1 MKSNLNKF
9 VSNKDLVDIRK
20 QINLFVKEN
29 KNTKYSHKLIT
40 EDETEDL
47 PAETNGEEEA
57 LPDFIKDNP
66 GAESAKPLANIDLGG
81 GELEGD
87 QPSLSGDDTNVG
99 IESIDVESPVE
110 LNSMIVDMINERIGD
125 EYLAHYFYTCASNW
139 CEEVGYSNAG
149 KFFSSEADNE
159 LIHAKKLQ
167 KYLLDWNI
175 IPKIPKVET
184 THEVKSLVDCVNKA
198 YKIEYDLYQKYD
210 EISRHISQLDLA
222 TFDFLSE
229 FRLIQKDSVA
239 EFANLLSKLKLIDTT
254 DKLSLIVFEQHN
266 FGE

>member
-1 MKSNLNKF
+1 MKNHKLSDN
-9 VSNKDLVDIRK
+9 DLLDIK
-20 QINLFVKEN
+20 NHINLFIKEN
-29 KNTKYSHKLIT
+29 KTSKLSKLILE
-40 EDETEDL
+40 EDDL
-47 PAETNGEEEA
+47 PAKTNGEEES

-66 GAESAKPLANIDLGG
+66 GAEPAKSLNGIDLGG
-81 GELEGD
+81 GELADD
-87 QPSLSGDDTNVG
+87 QDVNIDTDTNVG
-99 IESIDVESPVE
+99 IESVDVDTPVE
-110 LNSMIVDMINERIGD
+110 LNSTIVDMINERIGD

-139 CEEVGYSNAG
+139 CEEVGYTNAG
-149 KFFSSEADNE
+149 KFFLDEADAE
-159 LIHAKKLQ
+159 LVHAKKLQ

-175 IPKIPKVET
+175 VPKIPKVET
-184 THEVKSLVDCVNKA
+184 DHVVKSLVDCINQA
-198 YKIEYDLYQKYD
+198 YRIEYNLYQKYD

-266 FGE
+266 FGG